1 MEQCEENSQENDDV
15 IIEKEIS
22 KLIEEQRLFTESIYA
37 CLPVDIEIYDAHGV
51 LRSINDHALR
61 MYGVDDRTSV
71 VNIVNLYKSPFVD
84 SELLA
89 RIQSGE
95 DSFLWSLSMILIGLI
110 RMHIILPIIKTR

>member
-37 CLPVDIEIYDAHGV
+37 CLPVGIEIYDAHGV

-89 RIQSGE
+89 RIQSTAYTHLTLLTKAE
-95 DSFLWSLSMILIGLI
+95 VCGLDV
-110 RMHIILPIIKTR
+110 RRCLFRC